1 MNHIT
6 NRRTFMEQAYAY
18 TRARQ
23 PTPQLIAGLCTAFA
37 QMLADD
43 TEAPASVG
51 LMGFQIVR
59 EPTLKRAA
67 MTA

>member
-1 MNHIT
+1 MNQIT

-43 TEAPASVG
+43 FEGRVAVRLPEGINV
-51 LMGFQIVR
+51 VR
-59 EPTLKRAA
+59 EPSK
-67 MTA
+67 

>member
-1 MNHIT
+1 MNQIT

-43 TEAPASVG
+43 FEGQVSVRLPEG
-51 LMGFQIVR
+51 INVVR
-59 EPTLKRAA
+59 EPRK
-67 MTA
+67 

>member
-1 MNHIT
+1 VNQIT

-43 TEAPASVG
+43 FEGPVAVRLPEGINV
-51 LMGFQIVR
+51 VR
-59 EPTLKRAA
+59 EPSK
-67 MTA
+67 